1 MKISKALE
9 FLLLLYGLFTV
20 CNCDYTE
27 HEWDCS
33 YINKPE
39 ALADLALFP
48 TNDRIAP
55 EKLEEMR
62 KKTRVCLPPPCKHIK
77 AFSGF
82 IPVSKDDLSYMFFLH
97 MKSPRQHKHKPLLLW
112 LQGGPAKSSL
122 FGQFLEN
129 GPLGIDADGNLY
141 YRNHTILNFVNVIYV
156 DHPVGAG
163 FSFDDSKSYPST
175 LEEMV
180 DHLMRFLRRFLRL
193 FPEYEERDF
202 YIAGES
208 YGARVAVA
216 LAQRVMTRYEDELP
230 LRFKGVML
238 GVGFL
243 FPLLDIINSTD
254 FLYYSALLNNYGR
267 GVFAKQ
273 FDTINKLVKDGNFSA
288 AATLLSLTVLD
299 LRLPGQTSL
308 YQKLTG
314 FEHHGS
320 IVTPQ
325 RPKEFASYFQYANS
339 TKFKKIIHV
348 SPSRALDATRPEVAI
363 QLALGDFFVDPREV
377 LVDVLNNARVLFY
390 KAQFDA
396 VFPAINIERSFKE
409 LQWRGSGVFEKAE
422 RRFWH
427 REDNFS
433 LELFGY
439 EKTVGAVMYADVLF
453 GGHYVSFD
461 RSEAVSDLYYRF
473 MKFVNSGPPPFTST
487 TIGC

>member
-55 EKLEEMR
+55 QKLEEMR
-62 KKTRVCLPPPCKHIK
+62 KKTRVCLPPPCNHIK

-97 MKSPRQHKHKPLLLW
+97 MKSPREHRKKPLLLW

-141 YRNHTILNFVNVIYV
+141 HRNHTILNFTNVIYV

-163 FSFDDSKSYPST
+163 FSFDDSHRYPST

-254 FLYYSALLNNYGR
+254 YLYHTALLDENGR
-267 GVFAKQ
+267 RLFAER
-273 FDTINKLVKDGNFSA
+273 FDIINKTVQQEKFSEA
-288 AATLLSLTVLD
+288 AKLLSQTVLN
-299 LRLPGQTSL
+299 LRLPGETSL
-308 YQKLTG
+308 YQNLTG
-314 FEHHGS
+314 FQYHGS
-320 IVTPQ
+320 IAMPQ
-325 RPKEFASYFQYANS
+325 IPKAVARYFKYANS
-339 TKFKKIIHV
+339 TEFKKRIHV
-348 SPSRALDATRPEVAI
+348 SPSRALDAARPKVAM
-363 QLALGDFFVDPREV
+363 QLALGDFFVDHREI
-377 LVDVLNNARVLFY
+377 LVDVLNNAHVLFY

-409 LQWRGSGVFEKAE
+409 LQWRGSGMFEKAE

-439 EKTVGAVMYADVLF
+439 EKIVGAVMYADVLF

-473 MKFVNSGPPPFTST
+473 MKFVNSGPPPFTPT